1 MHNAPECCDGWQ
13 VWKAVPK
20 EGNQDHQEG
29 EKVEDGSLY
38 FCLDACEQELYWK
51 S

>member
-1 MHNAPECCDGWQ
+1 MLSGLGESLMHDAPECCDGWQ

-29 EKVEDGSLY
+29 AEVGWEPAFLFG
-38 FCLDACEQELYWK
+38 
-51 S
+51 